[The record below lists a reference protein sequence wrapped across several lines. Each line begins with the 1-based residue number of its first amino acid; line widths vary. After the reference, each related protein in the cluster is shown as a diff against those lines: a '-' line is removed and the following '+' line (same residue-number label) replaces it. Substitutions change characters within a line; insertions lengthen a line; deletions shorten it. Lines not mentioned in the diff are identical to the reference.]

1 MLDENQKKLFDDI
14 EVLANFFEEDV
25 ITLSQY
31 YEIRSKVVDNYL
43 TKVAEA
49 REE

>member
-14 EVLANFFEEDV
+14 EILSRMFDEDV

-31 YEIRSKVVDNYL
+31 YEIKSKIVDNYL
-43 TKVAEA
+43 IKVAVTKEK
-49 REE
+49 